1 MPDSALGATKKT
13 GVTNQKNCDACFVE
27 IDGFEPTTLCLQS
40 RCSSQLSYTPVCRS
54 FERLLRCPPS
64 SVGHYHQVTPSLFS
78 RPPCIHLKITSKV
91 IGNLFGVCCV
101 RLHIVGRSLPLGNSL
116 PPHSPS
122 LHPSKNK
129 LQNPIV
135 SFWRLLRCR

>member
-1 MPDSALGATKKT
+1 MTGRKPAL
-13 GVTNQKNCDACFVE
+13 FVE

-40 RCSSQLSYTPVCRS
+40 RCSSQLSYTPICRF

-91 IGNLFGVCCV
+91 IGNLFGDCCIAAKKTFKE
-101 RLHIVGRSLPLGNSL
+101 LVGAEGVE
-116 PPHSPS
+116 PPT
-122 LHPSKNK
+122 LC
-129 LQNPIV
+129 L
-135 SFWRLLRCR
+135 